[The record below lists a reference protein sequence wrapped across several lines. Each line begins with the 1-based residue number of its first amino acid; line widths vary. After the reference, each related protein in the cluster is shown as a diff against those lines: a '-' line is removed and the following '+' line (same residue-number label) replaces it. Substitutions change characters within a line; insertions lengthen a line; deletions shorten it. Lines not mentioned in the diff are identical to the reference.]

1 MEKVI
6 LAKPNEPPVQFH
18 YFKYQSVHVGDTGC
32 TPAFVTGLISGADI
46 TQGAFNFS
54 HFSPLKISGVKCAFQ
69 PNEPKPSVTSMP
81 FFRELVP
88 KGHVQRKKNTTVE
101 GNQHVLA
108 KTSVKGCFVFAHK
121 EMKKA
126 NKGFNLFY
134 DSPC

>member
-1 MEKVI
+1 MEKMI

-32 TPAFVTGLISGADI
+32 TPVTSLISGAAI

-54 HFSPLKISGVKCAFQ
+54 HFSPLKISGAKYAFQ
-69 PNEPKPSVTSMP
+69 PNEPKPLVTSMP